1 MVPWRLLVFII
12 LILQAISEQAV
23 LGPQLLSTIKVLT
36 QNMDR
41 GSDLTFLTGPNTP
54 FTFEPNV
61 QKTVEEIIL
70 SEPNVRAKSIVL
82 EIGRFVPDLVF
93 LSELAYV
100 KNDTHSPP
108 TTVTVDALSE
118 VLKELET
125 MGLNYGIG
133 VLLEGE
139 DWITKT
145 SLPGTG
151 YVLFREREIILYNK
165 DNTDLKILNSKN
177 QKYTAHTKLTDY
189 CPEIY
194 SRYGSIDIVIKNQIT
209 IRFIGTHLSE
219 NSEVQIAQGN
229 ELIEILQKTEIP
241 FLLVGDF
248 SSDAN
253 QGKDPKHPPGGSHL
267 TPTYSNLITHFTD
280 VWPYLHSHP
289 GLTWPLYLR
298 DPFINERLEPY
309 ERLDLIFI
317 KKNDNNILPKKM
329 DLYGGR
335 KCKAFEPIHR
345 VLISDHMFQISE
357 FEIYA

>member
-165 DNTDLKILNSKN
+165 DNTDLKILNSKKSKIYCTYKIN
-177 QKYTAHTKLTDY
+177 RLLSRNLFKIWKY
-189 CPEIY
+189 
-194 SRYGSIDIVIKNQIT
+194 
-209 IRFIGTHLSE
+209 
-219 NSEVQIAQGN
+219 
-229 ELIEILQKTEIP
+229 
-241 FLLVGDF
+241 
-248 SSDAN
+248 
-253 QGKDPKHPPGGSHL
+253 
-267 TPTYSNLITHFTD
+267 
-280 VWPYLHSHP
+280 
-289 GLTWPLYLR
+289 
-298 DPFINERLEPY
+298 
-309 ERLDLIFI
+309 
-317 KKNDNNILPKKM
+317 
-329 DLYGGR
+329 
-335 KCKAFEPIHR
+335 
-345 VLISDHMFQISE
+345 
-357 FEIYA
+357 